1 MNRGHFSAW
10 QAIIVIWAAFSPCWV
25 LDGQGQGI
33 DLDLGTLRG
42 GPFAEMSMT
51 LEKGL
56 LFVQV
61 EVARVRVTFGAE
73 TSSELQRLVQGR
85 EPSSRLAD
93 SIAAIA
99 MQSPDAL
106 VELHF
111 LRDVS
116 LNRFISGSRDAA
128 ERVWKRGII
137 SESTFDRI
145 KHNLPFW
152 YRSLKD
158 RGIREG
164 DLMRYR
170 VRADSLHT
178 VFTGSDGMVFV
189 NQIDQGR
196 DTVLAVMGGYFVKG
210 SDFRDG
216 LLDSLFES
224 GR

>member
-1 MNRGHFSAW
+1 MNRGNLPAW
-10 QAIIVIWAAFSPCWV
+10 QIFVVIWAAFSPCWV
-25 LDGQGQGI
+25 VEAPGQGI
-33 DLDLGTLRG
+33 DLDLGTLQRG
-42 GPFAEMSMT
+42 PYAEMSMT

-61 EVARVRVTFGAE
+61 EVARVRVTFGSE
-73 TSSELQRLVQGR
+73 TSLELRRLVQGS
-85 EPSSRLAD
+85 EPSSGLAD
-93 SIAAIA
+93 SVAATAI
-99 MQSPDAL
+99 QSPDAL

-111 LRDVS
+111 LRNIS

-128 ERVWKRGII
+128 ERVWKRGLI
-137 SESTFDRI
+137 SESTYARI

-170 VRADSLHT
+170 VHSDRLHT
-178 VFTGSDGMVFV
+178 VLTGSDGTVFV
-189 NQIDQGR
+189 NQVDQGR
-196 DTVLAVMGGYFVKG
+196 DTVLALMGGYFVKG

-216 LLDSLFES
+216 LLESLFES